1 MRLNILLFA
10 LTLGVTACAS
20 TPPPNTLQVD
30 LDALQDQRSDVPG
43 FAIALIGNG
52 EIELAA
58 TGAADPDGT
67 PMSPSTPV
75 RIASITKTFVAGS
88 VLRLWE
94 DGRIDLDASI
104 DGFLEPEIDSRLRS
118 DGYNTENITVRHLL
132 MHASGMADH
141 TGDGYVEQVFSDP
154 RRVWTPFDQVETL
167 VKDTDPLSEPG
178 DQFTYSDTG
187 YVLLG
192 EVLKEVTRLPLHQ
205 AVRELLVLDQLDLPT
220 LYWDETEQPREAV
233 PARAHQW
240 IDDFDIF
247 AIHGSM
253 DGHGGGGL
261 VASVEDVSKFYHAL
275 FNDQVFADPAA
286 LELMMTAPGHP
297 SDSPYRLG
305 LFTFEVAGYD
315 AFHHGGFWGIYVTH
329 VPSIDLTIAG
339 VALDQSGY
347 QDLRALMRRTIDGYS
362 AE

>member
-1 MRLNILLFA
+1 MRRHILCLA
-10 LTLGVTACAS
+10 LILGVTACAS
-20 TPPPNTLQVD
+20 TEPRHTLQAD

-43 FAIALIGNG
+43 FAMALIWDG
-52 EIELAA
+52 EIEVAA
-58 TGAADPDGT
+58 TGVADPDGT

-75 RIASITKTFVAGS
+75 RIASITKTFVAAS
-88 VLRLWE
+88 ALRLWE
-94 DGRIDLDASI
+94 DGRLDLDASI
-104 DGFLEPEIDSRLRS
+104 DGLLKPEIDALLRS
-118 DGYNTENITVRHLL
+118 DGYKTEDITARQLL

-141 TGDGYVEQVFSDP
+141 TGDGYVEQVFGDP
-154 RRVWTPFDQVETL
+154 RRVWTPFDQVATL
-167 VKDTDPLSEPG
+167 VKDTDPLGGPG

-192 EVLKEVTRLPLHQ
+192 EVLKEVTGLPLHQ
-205 AVRELLVLDQLDLPT
+205 AVRELLDLDHLDLQT
-220 LYWDETEQPREAV
+220 LYWDEVEQPREAV

-240 IDDFDIF
+240 IDEFDIF

-261 VASVEDVSKFYHAL
+261 VASVEDISKFYHAL
-275 FNDQVFADPAA
+275 FNDQLFGDSAT
-286 LELMMTAPGHP
+286 LELMKAAPGHP
-297 SDSPYRLG
+297 SDSPYRIG
-305 LFTFEVAGYD
+305 LFSYEVAGYD

-347 QDLRALMRRTIDGYS
+347 QDLRALMRRTIEGYS

>member
-1 MRLNILLFA
+1 MRRHILCLA
-10 LTLGVTACAS
+10 LILGVTGCAS
-20 TPPPNTLQVD
+20 TPPRNTLQVD
-30 LDALQDQRSDVPG
+30 LNALQDQRSDVPG
-43 FAIALIGNG
+43 FAVALIKNG

-58 TGAADPDGT
+58 TGATDPDGT

-104 DGFLEPEIDSRLRS
+104 DGFLEPEIDSLLHG

-205 AVRELLVLDQLDLPT
+205 AVRELLNLDRLDLPT
-220 LYWDETEQPREAV
+220 LYWDEVEQSREAA

-275 FNDQVFADPAA
+275 FNDQVFADSAT

-329 VPSIDLTIAG
+329 VPGIDLTIAG

-347 QDLRALMRRTIDGYS
+347 QDLRALMHRTIEGYS